1 MVTHYRIAG
10 HLACG
15 RQGDNLTSTPELAR
29 VKCRN
34 CRNTEAFKDARRTA
48 RNAARRAARK
58 AKAIHATVDWRVAWA
73 TRLTD
78 MPGHQRLPRG
88 FGDQPYV

>member
-1 MVTHYRIAG
+1 MVMHYKSAG

-15 RQGDNLTSTPELAR
+15 SHGDKLASTTDLAK

-34 CRNTEAFKDARRTA
+34 CRKTEAFTEARRIS

-58 AKAIHATVDWRVAWA
+58 EKIAPAVNDWRTAWA
-73 TRLTD
+73 ARLSGL
-78 MPGHQRLPRG
+78 PGRQRLPRG
-88 FGDQPYV
+88 FGEQAFV

>member
-1 MVTHYRIAG
+1 MVMHYKIAG

-15 RQGDNLTSTPELAR
+15 SHGDKLPSTTELAR

-34 CRNTEAFKDARRTA
+34 CRNTEVFKEARRNA

-58 AKAIHATVDWRVAWA
+58 AKSERAVNDWRTSWEA
-73 TRLTD
+73 RLSSL
-78 MPGHQRLPRG
+78 PGPQRLPRG
-88 FGDQPYV
+88 FGEQAFV

>member
-1 MVTHYRIAG
+1 MVTHFKVAG

-15 RQGDNLTSTPELAR
+15 RHGNNLISTRELNR

-34 CRNTEAFKDARRTA
+34 CRNTDAYKDARREQ

-58 AKAIHATVDWRVAWA
+58 AKAQHGIVDWRSAWIA
-73 TRLTD
+73 RLTE
-78 MPGHQRLPRG
+78 MPGLQRLPRG
-88 FGDQPYV
+88 FHGQAYV